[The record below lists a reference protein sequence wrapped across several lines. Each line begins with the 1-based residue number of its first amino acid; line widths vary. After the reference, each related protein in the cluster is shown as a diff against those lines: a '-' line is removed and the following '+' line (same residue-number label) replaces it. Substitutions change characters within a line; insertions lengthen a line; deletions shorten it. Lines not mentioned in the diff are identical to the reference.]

1 MLTKINK
8 SEELIVPI
16 EGLVIGPTR
25 QKARLNVSNEF
36 QFIVRLNDDIIG
48 DSPCLPVYT
57 LENELL
63 GYVRK
68 DINKIKQLFSVYS
81 NPFALAIK
89 MNNKII
95 LLELTFSHDKVY
107 LEELRKQVQLT
118 KN

>member
-1 MLTKINK
+1 MLTKTNK
-8 SEELIVPI
+8 SEVLIVPI
-16 EGLVIGPTR
+16 VGLVIDPTR
-25 QKARLNVSNEF
+25 LKALLNVIIKF
-36 QFIVRLNDDIIG
+36 QLIVRLNNDVIG
-48 DSPCLPVYT
+48 GNPCLPVYT

-68 DINKIKQLFSVYS
+68 DIDKIKQLFSVYS

-95 LLELTFSHDKVY
+95 LLELTFSHDKLY
-107 LEELRKQVQLT
+107 LEKLRKQVQLT